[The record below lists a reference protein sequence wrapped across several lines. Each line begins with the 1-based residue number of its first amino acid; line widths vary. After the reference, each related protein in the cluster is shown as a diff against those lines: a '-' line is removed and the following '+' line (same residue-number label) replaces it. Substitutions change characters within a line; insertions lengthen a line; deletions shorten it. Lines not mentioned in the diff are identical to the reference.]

1 MTLKVRITKRGAHM
15 MTKDGE
21 RELEVGEEITLQS
34 KGIPGF
40 LVGKCEL
47 VGEKTGELEVG
58 ADAQKTIDELNEKL
72 GKLTAENE
80 ALRAEI
86 EALRSGG
93 QPGGEGVSI
102 LDFMASSEGEGES
115 LEELRAS
122 YKELSNGEEADKRW
136 GEARLNDEINKLL
149 AKDE

>member
-47 VGEKTGELEVG
+47 VGEKTGKLEVG

-80 ALRAEI
+80 ALKAEV
-86 EALRSGG
+86 ESLRSGD
-93 QPGGEGVSI
+93 QSGGEDGN
-102 LDFMASSEGEGES
+102 